1 VKRKRE
7 ETERLPPF
15 VPLLIDTMDT
25 PAWRALS
32 HGAKALYVA
41 IRRRYH
47 RKIHN
52 NGRLFLS
59 QRLAAK
65 ELASHHNEIARWFR
79 ELQYYGFIEMTRPGG
94 LGVEGKGK
102 APHWRLTE
110 LGYMKQLPT
119 QEYKRWDGRPFTDR
133 KTKSRA
139 GNGAR
144 SVPESQHTNVPEN
157 HPSTPESV
165 RQMAHIRTT

>member
-94 LGVEGKGK
+94 LGDFSNG
-102 APHWRLTE
+102 
-110 LGYMKQLPT
+110 
-119 QEYKRWDGRPFTDR
+119 GRSTHPIARFSDILQSVLYDT
-133 KTKSRA
+133 TW
-139 GNGAR
+139 GADI
-144 SVPESQHTNVPEN
+144 H
-157 HPSTPESV
+157 
-165 RQMAHIRTT
+165 AHETTALVAE